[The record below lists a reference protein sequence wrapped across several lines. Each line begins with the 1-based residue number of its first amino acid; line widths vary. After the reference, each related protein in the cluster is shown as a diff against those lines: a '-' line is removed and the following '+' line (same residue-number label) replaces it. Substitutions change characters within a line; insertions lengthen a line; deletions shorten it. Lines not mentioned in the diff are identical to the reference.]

1 MNGVVIAAIIV
12 ISVVA
17 IAAAICGGL
26 FYCSYKSLKEQNRL
40 LDKLLENSNDY
51 RIDWNTDLSEVKYS
65 KNTLDALN
73 QYGTSPDADYLR
85 TIFSSPEQIGPVNNI
100 TLSVNA
106 LREGGVT
113 ARLNYS
119 DGVSGLVQWKSE
131 AIPVKKGV
139 SKIIS
144 VGNDI
149 SDVSVSRTVMD
160 RFKEKYQ
167 EEHNFFRILEKNSDM
182 SEFVLETSGEDMNV
196 RLSEEMMRVLGFES
210 GNRITLDDFY
220 GLINEE
226 YSLAFQ
232 RNINRLLSR
241 ITDAVSFE
249 VKIKTARNL
258 TRAYLIRCK
267 RVREG
272 ESEDIIGAMVDIT
285 GIGGNGEFSE
295 KEQYLD
301 VQTGLLNRNG
311 FMKHG
316 AELLEQLRKENKP
329 CVVICLQLVRLQKV
343 ITLFGIDTADRLT
356 RLFAETLQQLM
367 PDNSVAGKIGVEDF
381 ALMIQCG
388 DRESVDRLM
397 KEITI
402 IMENNCNN
410 QVLPSVLKEQSRFI
424 AGACFYDGIDDI
436 AAVYNKASV
445 TLFSGSRITGNICCY
460 FDASIEKRV
469 CDRDIVGQEIGEALK
484 QGDLE
489 LYYQPKICF
498 RTGEI
503 IGVEALMR
511 WNHRS
516 QGLIMP
522 GDFIPIAEEIG
533 IITKIDE
540 WGLIQA
546 CIQAKMWQDKG
557 YPPVKVSVNMS
568 QAQLYQ
574 TDVVETVR
582 VALKESGLDAK
593 WLEVELTETMA
604 MLDIERTVSVLTQL
618 QKLGVSISMDDFGT
632 GYSSL
637 SSLKILPINQLKIDR
652 SLVYDIET
660 NETAR
665 HVTKA
670 IVDLGKAMRLDILAE
685 GVETDGQRILLESLG
700 CDVAQGYLYSRPEP
714 SAIIEKRFLI
724 PAMHKKTAQTV

>member
-1 MNGVVIAAIIV
+1 MDVVVIAAIIV
-12 ISVVA
+12 IAAVG

-40 LDKLLENSNDY
+40 LDKLLESSNDY
-51 RIDWNTDLSEVKYS
+51 RIDWSTDFSEVRYS
-65 KNTLDALN
+65 ENTLNALK
-73 QYGTSPDADYLR
+73 QYGTSPDSDYLR
-85 TIFSSPEQIGPVNNI
+85 NIFSSPEQIGPANDI

-119 DGVSGLVQWKSE
+119 DGVSGLVHWKSE

-160 RFKEKYQ
+160 CFKEKYR

-182 SEFVLETSGEDMNV
+182 SEFVLENNGEDISI
-196 RLSEEMMRVLGFES
+196 RLSEEMMGVLGFEPGS
-210 GNRITLDDFY
+210 KITLDDFY
-220 GLINEE
+220 GLINDEC
-226 YSLAFQ
+226 SLIFQ

-249 VKIKTARNL
+249 VKIKTVRNL
-258 TRAYLIRCK
+258 TRTYLIRCK

-272 ESEDIIGAMVDIT
+272 SSEYMIGAMVDIT
-285 GIGGNGEFSE
+285 GIGFNGESSE
-295 KEQYLD
+295 NEQYID
-301 VQTGLLNRNG
+301 VQTGLLNRKG
-311 FMKHG
+311 FMKRG
-316 AELLEQLRKENKP
+316 AELLDKSKAENKP

-343 ITLFGIDTADRLT
+343 ITLFGLDTADRLT
-356 RLFAETLQQLM
+356 GLFAETLQQLI
-367 PDNSVAGKIGVEDF
+367 PDNSVAGKIGVENC
-381 ALMIQCG
+381 ALVIQYG
-388 DRESVDRLM
+388 ERELVEKLM

-402 IMENNCNN
+402 VMENNCNN
-410 QVLPSVLKEQSRFI
+410 QVLPSVLKEQTRFI

-469 CDRDIVGQEIGEALK
+469 YYRDIVGQEIGDALK

-516 QGLIMP
+516 KGLIMP

-557 YPPVKVSVNMS
+557 YPPMKVSVNMS

-574 TDVVETVR
+574 TDVVETVC
-582 VALKESGLDAK
+582 VALKESGLEAK

-604 MLDIERTVSVLTQL
+604 MLDIERTISVLTQL
-618 QKLGVSISMDDFGT
+618 QRLGVSISMDDFGT

-637 SSLKILPINQLKIDR
+637 SSLKILPLNQLKIDR

-665 HVTKA
+665 YITKA
-670 IVDLGKAMRLDILAE
+670 IVDLGKAMHLNILAE
-685 GVETDGQRILLESLG
+685 GVETEGQRMLLENLG
-700 CDVAQGYLYSRPEP
+700 CDVAQGYLYSCPEP

-724 PAMHKKTAQTV
+724 PAMHKHAAQTV